1 MKIWTDGGCNP
12 NPGTGGWGWVRS
24 DGVEDCGGELDTT
37 NNRMEMTAIIEA
49 LSKLPDGQKVVVY
62 SDSQYC
68 IKGLTIWHRGWKA
81 KNWMKKGEP
90 MINRD
95 LWLELDKHSSRIDV
109 DFMWVK
115 GHNGNPMNE
124 RADELATMGAKKP
137 ITGNSKPATNDTT
150 IVEQYDELGMLV
162 LAYRD
167 LHSSYIELSENFR
180 RFDAM
185 LKRVSETMAMEKS
198 K

>member
-12 NPGTGGWGWVRS
+12 NPGIGGWGWVRS
-24 DGVEDCGGELDTT
+24 DGVEDCGGKRDTT

-95 LWLELDKHSSRIDV
+95 LWLELDQHSSRLDV
-109 DFMWVK
+109 KFLWVK
-115 GHNGNPMNE
+115 GHNGDQMNE
-124 RADELATMGAKKP
+124 RADELATIGSKKP
-137 ITGNSKPATNDTT
+137 IREDAAPLTT
-150 IVEQYDELGMLV
+150 DQYDDLSMLV

-167 LHSSYIELSENFR
+167 LHSSFLELSENFK
-180 RFDAM
+180 RFDSM
-185 LKRVSETMAMEKS
+185 LKRVSENIAMDKS